1 MFYCTFDFDKYLN
14 DLTKGNVILNDLVQ
28 SKLVNLSMLRGCTFT
43 DSKKC
48 LDLINYL
55 QAKYGYKQF
64 DVFYNRPLALVQLN
78 ISFKLAVEFL
88 KHPEKIFGKG
98 TQPPYAFEFDCFLRE
113 LVELVIEQT
122 SSFVKKIKQE
132 QLELQVKAEQEQL
145 ELERK
150 KEQEQLELKRKAEQ
164 ERLELQRKAEQE
176 QLELERKKEQ
186 EQLKK
191 QKEENE
197 KKEKQNRIDTIVSY
211 YFNRNLKIT

>member
-1 MFYCTFDFDKYLN
+1 MFYCTFNFDKYLN
-14 DLTKGNVILNDLVQ
+14 DLTKGNVILNDLAQ
-28 SKLVNLSMLRGCTFT
+28 SKLVNLSILCCRFP

-48 LDLINYL
+48 MDLINYL
-55 QAKYGYKQF
+55 QYKYGYTQF

-98 TQPPYAFEFDCFLRE
+98 VPHPYVFEFDCFLRE
-113 LVELVIEQT
+113 LEELTKEQT

-132 QLELQVKAEQEQL
+132 QLELQRKAEQEQLELQRKKEQEQL

-150 KEQEQLELKRKAEQ
+150 KEQEQI
-164 ERLELQRKAEQE
+164 
-176 QLELERKKEQ
+176 
-186 EQLKK
+186 KK
-191 QKEENE
+191 QKEDNE

-211 YFNRNLKIT
+211 YIRNQKIT